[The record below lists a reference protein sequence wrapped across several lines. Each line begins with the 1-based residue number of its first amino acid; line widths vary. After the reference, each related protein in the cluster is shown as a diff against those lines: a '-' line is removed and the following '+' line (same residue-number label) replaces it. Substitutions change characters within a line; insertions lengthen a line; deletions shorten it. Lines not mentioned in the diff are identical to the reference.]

1 MLTVEIDRESGFCH
15 GVTRAINKA
24 EEELAACRILFCL
37 GDIVHNDQEC
47 SRLRRLGL
55 QTITHENFMTL
66 GVGARVLLRAHG
78 EPPSTYEEARE
89 RGITLLDATCPVV
102 LNLQCRI
109 RAEYEVGKN
118 QIVIFGKRGHA
129 EVVGLVGQTE
139 GNAIVIESL
148 EDAAHL
154 DFSRPISL
162 YSQTTM
168 SLDGCREIADY
179 IREHIHKGV
188 SFTFHDT
195 ICRQVANRLPNI
207 RDFALRHDV
216 ILFVAG
222 SKSSNGSIL
231 FSECKAVNLHS
242 HRVESPSQIQSDWF
256 QEASS
261 VGICG
266 ATSTPTWLMEQC
278 RNAIDKLGL

>member
-24 EEELAACRILFCL
+24 EEELAACRLLYCL

-47 SRLRRLGL
+47 RRLHCMGL
-55 QTITHENFMTL
+55 QTITHEDFKSLRSTK
-66 GVGARVLLRAHG
+66 VLLRAHG

-89 RGITLLDATCPVV
+89 RGIGLLDATCPVV
-102 LNLQCRI
+102 LNLQRRI
-109 RAEYEVGKN
+109 RAEFEEGKH
-118 QIVIFGKRGHA
+118 QIVIFGKCGHA
-129 EVVGLVGQTE
+129 EVIGLVGQTA
-139 GNAIVIESL
+139 GNAVVIENI
-148 EDAAHL
+148 EDAARL

-168 SLDGCREIADY
+168 SLEDFRRIADY
-179 IREHIHKGV
+179 IREHIHEGV
-188 SFTFHDT
+188 GFTFHDT
-195 ICRQVANRLPNI
+195 ICRQVANRIPNI
-207 RDFALRHDV
+207 RAFARRHDV

-231 FSECKAVNLHS
+231 FSECHAVNPRTY
-242 HRVESPSQIQSDWF
+242 RVETPSQIQADWF
-256 QEASS
+256 DEAES

-278 RNAIDKLGL
+278 RDTINRLNL